1 MRADNNGH
9 VAHSKIDPYGVV
21 LAMDPVNNVVQQS
34 ADGGLLQRHS
44 GRQATAD
51 QSGPHLPN
59 TVPVPPTGQRDSAV
73 CAQQA
78 VERTLRTRNTHDQR
92 AKNPNANIFLLV

>member
-1 MRADNNGH
+1 MRAANIGH
-9 VAHSKIDPYGVV
+9 VAHSEIDPYGVM

-34 ADGGLLQRHS
+34 ADGGFLKRHG
-44 GRQATAD
+44 GRQSTAD

-78 VERTLRTRNTHDQR
+78 VERTLRTRNTHDR
-92 AKNPNANIFLLV
+92 LAKKF